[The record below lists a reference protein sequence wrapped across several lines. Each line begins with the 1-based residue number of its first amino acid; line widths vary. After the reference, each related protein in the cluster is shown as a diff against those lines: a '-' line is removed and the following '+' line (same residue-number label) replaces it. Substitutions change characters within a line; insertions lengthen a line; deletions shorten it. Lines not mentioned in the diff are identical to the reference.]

1 MNYKLIFATI
11 FFTLTAYSFANAEDL
26 LTPGEAVALAL
37 SHNFLIQTE
46 KNNAAVA
53 GINNSPGNAGMLPVV
68 QATADGSIS
77 VTSNDSKFQPVTSGV
92 QEYSNDTGTV
102 FNPAV
107 TLSWTLFDGMRMFA
121 EKSRLKRLAEI
132 GSLNYRDTL
141 QTVAAQT
148 ITAYF
153 DIVSAQQQRA
163 GIEKAIT
170 LSEERVK
177 IAEKQFEVGSAS
189 KVDYLQARLDLNQQ
203 KSSLLAEED
212 LIIQKKIA
220 LNLLLA
226 RPPETD
232 FATVDSIPVNYAPP
246 QRGWADLQADNFE
259 VIAGVK
265 SVEVA
270 ELERKKAL
278 AQFLPT
284 LGFSAVYSLDNEQYT
299 GGSTLLNKTWGWS
312 AGLALTVPLFNGF
325 NTVHGLS
332 IANLNLSNSR
342 IALDNTRLQVRSAYF
357 QAQSDFE
364 KAREAL
370 NLEEENIGIADEN
383 VKIALERFRL
393 AESTSIEMRTA
404 EVSYVDAITRLV
416 TARFNAK
423 AAETELLRIQCEL
436 VK

>member
-11 FFTLTAYSFANAEDL
+11 TFFTVTAQSYSQDL

-37 SHNFLIQTE
+37 QHNFHIQTE

-53 GINNSPGNAGMLPVV
+53 GINNSAGNAGMLPVV
-68 QATADGSIS
+68 QATVNGSLS
-77 VTSNDSKFQPVTSGV
+77 LSSNDTKSAPAKSPVV
-92 QEYSNDTGTV
+92 EYSNDTGTV
-102 FNPAV
+102 FNPEV
-107 TLSWTLFDGMRMFA
+107 TLTWTLFDGMRMFA
-121 EKSRLKRLAEI
+121 EKSRLKRLQDI
-132 GSLNYRDTL
+132 SSLNYRDTL
-141 QTVAAQT
+141 QTVAAHT
-148 ITAYF
+148 ITAYY
-153 DIVSAQQQRA
+153 DIVSAQQQLA

-189 KVDYLQARLDLNQQ
+189 KVDFLQARLDLNQQ
-203 KSSLLAEED
+203 KSSLLAEQD

-220 LNLLLA
+220 LNLLLT
-226 RPPETD
+226 RPPETA
-232 FATVDSIPVNYAPP
+232 FATVDSIPVNYTPP
-246 QRGWADLQADNFE
+246 QRGWADLQADNLE

-284 LGFSAVYSLDNEQYT
+284 LDFSAGYALDNQQYT
-299 GGSTLLNKTWGWS
+299 AGSTLLDKTWGWS
-312 AGLALTVPLFNGF
+312 AGLALSVPLFNGF
-325 NTVHGLS
+325 NTVHALS
-332 IANLNLSNSR
+332 IADLNVSNSR
-342 IALDNTRLQVRSAYF
+342 IALDNTRLRIRSAWF

-364 KAREAL
+364 KALEAL
-370 NLEEENIGIADEN
+370 KLEEENIGVADEN